1 MKAKK
6 KSYVFPICIMFALC
20 FMIAF
25 VTNLAGSMGIIVQDQ
40 FNTSN
45 ALSQLGTLANF
56 IAYACMGI
64 PGGIL
69 LKKKGYK
76 VTALTAIVFGLIGV
90 GIQFI
95 AGYAQSFAVYVA
107 GAFVSGFSMCLLNIV
122 VMPMLNLLGGGGN
135 KGNQMIQFGNTFN
148 SLGGTLAPILL
159 GYLMGQAAVNG
170 AQVSDAA
177 PAMIIALTIF
187 AVALLVIAFSSIPEP
202 YLASDNTLN
211 EEKKIDKHG
220 PLSFLHFVLGAI
232 AIFFYVGIEVG
243 IPNTANLYMSN
254 NPQVGPVIAGSLVG
268 FYWLLMMVGRLIGG
282 LVGAKV
288 SSKAMLSTVSS
299 LAIILVLCIMFMPET
314 LVVVPYVGNV
324 PLNMLCMVLCGLCT
338 SVMWGAIFNL
348 STEGLGKY
356 TPLATG
362 IFMTLVCG
370 GGILPYFQNLLADA
384 PSIGYLGSYALIVV
398 ALLYLL
404 MYALIGSKN
413 RNTDIIVD

>member
-1 MKAKK
+1 
-6 KSYVFPICIMFALC
+6 MFALC

-76 VTALTAIVFGLIGV
+76 VTALTAIVFGLVGV

-95 AGYAQSFAVYVA
+95 SGYAQSFAIYVV
-107 GAFVSGFSMCLLNIV
+107 GAFISGFSMCLLNIV

-159 GYLMGQAAVNG
+159 GYLMGTAVG
-170 AQVSDAA
+170 DTQVSDAA
-177 PAMIIALTIF
+177 PAMIIALSIF
-187 AVALLVIAFSSIPEP
+187 ALALIVIACSSIPEP
-202 YLASDNTLN
+202 YKEKQEQTASNQ
-211 EEKKIDKHG
+211 KDKHS
-220 PLSFLHFVLGAI
+220 PFSFVHFVLGAI

-254 NPQVGPVIAGSLVG
+254 NPQVGPVVAGSLVG
-268 FYWLLMMVGRLIGG
+268 LYWLLMMVGRLIGG

-288 SSKAMLSTVSS
+288 SSKTMLTVVSS
-299 LAIILVLCIMFMPET
+299 LAILLVLCIIFVPAN
-314 LVVVPYVGNV
+314 LVTIPYVGNV
-324 PLNMLCMVLCGLCT
+324 PLNMVCMVACGLCT
-338 SVMWGAIFNL
+338 SIMWGAIFNL

-356 TPLATG
+356 TPMATG

-370 GGILPYFQNLLADA
+370 GGVLPYVQNVLADV
-384 PSIGYLGSYALIVV
+384 PSIGYLGSYVLIAV

>member
-1 MKAKK
+1 MEQKK
-6 KSYVFPICIMFALC
+6 KGYLLPICIMFALC

-76 VTALTAIVFGLIGV
+76 VTALTAIIFGLVGV

-95 AGYAQSFAVYVA
+95 SGYAQSFAIYVV
-107 GAFVSGFSMCLLNIV
+107 GAFISGFSMCLLNIV

-148 SLGGTLAPILL
+148 SMGGTLAPVLL
-159 GYLMGQAAVNG
+159 GYLMGTAIGN

-177 PAMIIALTIF
+177 PAMIIALSIF
-187 AVALLVIAFSSIPEP
+187 ALALIVIACSSIPEP
-202 YLASDNTLN
+202 YK
-211 EEKKIDKHG
+211 EKQEKNISNQKDKHS
-220 PLSFLHFVLGAI
+220 PLSFVHFVLGAI

-254 NPQVGPVIAGSLVG
+254 NPQVGPVVAGSLVG
-268 FYWLLMMVGRLIGG
+268 LYWLLMMVGRLVGG

-288 SSKAMLSTVSS
+288 SSKTMLTVVSS
-299 LAIILVLCIMFMPET
+299 LAILLVLCIIFVPAN
-314 LVVVPYVGNV
+314 LVSIPYVGNV
-324 PLNMLCMVLCGLCT
+324 PLNMLCMVACGLCT
-338 SVMWGAIFNL
+338 SIMWGAIFNL

-356 TPLATG
+356 TPMATG

-370 GGILPYFQNLLADA
+370 GGVLPYFQNLLADV
-384 PSIGYLGSYALIVV
+384 PSIGYLGSYALIAA

>member
-1 MKAKK
+1 MEQKK
-6 KSYVFPICIMFALC
+6 KGYLLPICIMFALC

-76 VTALTAIVFGLIGV
+76 VTALTAIIFGLVGV
-90 GIQFI
+90 GVQFI
-95 AGYAQSFAVYVA
+95 SGYAQSFAIYVV
-107 GAFVSGFSMCLLNIV
+107 GAFISGFSMCLLNIV

-148 SLGGTLAPILL
+148 SMGGTLAPVLL
-159 GYLMGQAAVNG
+159 GYLMGTAIGN

-177 PAMIIALTIF
+177 PAMIIALSIF
-187 AVALLVIAFSSIPEP
+187 ALALIVIACSSIPEP
-202 YLASDNTLN
+202 YKEKQGQEASN
-211 EEKKIDKHG
+211 KKDKHS
-220 PLSFLHFVLGAI
+220 PLSFIHFVLGAI

-254 NPQVGPVIAGSLVG
+254 NPQVGPVVAGSLVG
-268 FYWLLMMVGRLIGG
+268 LYWLLMMVGRLVGG

-288 SSKAMLSTVSS
+288 SSKTMLTVVSS
-299 LAIILVLCIMFMPET
+299 LAILLVLCIIFVPAN
-314 LVVVPYVGNV
+314 LVSIPYVGNV
-324 PLNMLCMVLCGLCT
+324 PLNMLCMVACGLCT
-338 SVMWGAIFNL
+338 SIMWGAIFNL

-356 TPLATG
+356 TPMATG

-370 GGILPYFQNLLADA
+370 GGVLPYFQNLLADV
-384 PSIGYLGSYALIVV
+384 PSIGYLGSYALIAA

>member
-1 MKAKK
+1 MEQKK
-6 KSYVFPICIMFALC
+6 KSYLFPICIMFALC

-76 VTALTAIVFGLIGV
+76 VTALTAIVFGLVGV

-95 AGYAQSFAVYVA
+95 SGYAQSFAIYVV
-107 GAFVSGFSMCLLNIV
+107 GAFISGFSMCLLNIV

-159 GYLMGQAAVNG
+159 GYLMGTAVG
-170 AQVSDAA
+170 DTQVSDAA
-177 PAMIIALTIF
+177 PAMIIALSIF
-187 AVALLVIAFSSIPEP
+187 ALALIVIACSSIPEP
-202 YLASDNTLN
+202 YKENQEQTASNQ
-211 EEKKIDKHG
+211 KDKHS
-220 PLSFLHFVLGAI
+220 PFSFVHFVLGAI

-254 NPQVGPVIAGSLVG
+254 NPQVGPVVAGSLVG
-268 FYWLLMMVGRLIGG
+268 LYWLLMMVGRLIGG

-288 SSKAMLSTVSS
+288 SSKTMLTVVSS
-299 LAIILVLCIMFMPET
+299 LAILLVLCIIFVPAN
-314 LVVVPYVGNV
+314 LVTIPYVGNV
-324 PLNMLCMVLCGLCT
+324 PLNMVCMVACGLCT
-338 SVMWGAIFNL
+338 SIMWGAIFNL

-356 TPLATG
+356 TPMATG

-370 GGILPYFQNLLADA
+370 GGVLPYVQNVLADV
-384 PSIGYLGSYALIVV
+384 PSIGYLGSYVLIAV

>member
-1 MKAKK
+1 MKDKK
-6 KSYVFPICIMFALC
+6 TYLFPICIMFALC

-76 VTALTAIVFGLIGV
+76 VTALTAIVFGLLGV

-95 AGYAQSFAVYVA
+95 SGYAESFAVYVA
-107 GAFVSGFSMCLLNIV
+107 GAFISGFSMCLLNIV

-159 GYLMGQAAVNG
+159 GYLMGQVAVNS

-177 PAMIIALTIF
+177 PAMIIALGIF
-187 AVALLVIAFSSIPEP
+187 ALALLVIAFSKIPEP
-202 YLASDNTLN
+202 YL
-211 EEKKIDKHG
+211 EKQNAAEKTSQKDKHS
-220 PLSFLHFVLGAI
+220 PLSFVHFVLGAI

-243 IPNTANLYMSN
+243 IPNTANLCMSN
-254 NPQVGPVIAGSLVG
+254 NPQVGPIVAGSLVG
-268 FYWLLMMVGRLIGG
+268 LYWFLMMVGRLIGG
-282 LVGAKV
+282 LVGAKIASRTMLAAV
-288 SSKAMLSTVSS
+288 SL
-299 LAIILVLCIMFMPET
+299 LAVILVVCIMFMPDT
-314 LVVVPYVGNV
+314 LVQVPYVGNV
-324 PLNMLCMVLCGLCT
+324 PLNMLFMVACGLCT

-356 TPLATG
+356 TPMATG

-370 GGILPYFQNLLADA
+370 GGILPYFQNLLADI
-384 PSIGYLGSYALIVV
+384 PSIGYLGSYAIIVV

-404 MYALIGSKN
+404 MYALIGYKN

>member
-1 MKAKK
+1 MENNSKQ
-6 KSYVFPICIMFALC
+6 PLLTICTVFALC
-20 FMIAF
+20 FIIAF

-45 ALSQLGTLANF
+45 ALSQLGTVANF

-76 VTALTAIVFGLIGV
+76 VTALTAVVLGLV
-90 GIQFI
+90 GLSIQF
-95 AGYAQSFAVYVA
+95 ASGYAQSFAIYVA
-107 GAFVSGFSMCLLNIV
+107 GAFVAGFSVCLLNV
-122 VMPMLNLLGGGGN
+122 VVTPLLNVLGGGGN

-148 SLGGTLAPILL
+148 SMGGTLAPVLL
-159 GYLMGQAAVNG
+159 GYLMGTAIG
-170 AQVSDAA
+170 DAQVSDAA
-177 PAMIIALTIF
+177 TAMIIALCIY
-187 AVALLVIAFSSIPEP
+187 AVSLIVLLFVTIPEP
-202 YLASDNTLN
+202 HIQRQENKTSQQ
-211 EEKKIDKHG
+211 KKDKHS
-220 PLSFLHFVLGAI
+220 PLSFKHFVLGAI

-254 NPQVGPVIAGSLVG
+254 HPQVGPVVAGSLVG
-268 FYWLLMMVGRLIGG
+268 IYWFLMLVGRLIGG
-282 LVGAKV
+282 LLGAKV
-288 SSKAMLSTVSS
+288 SSKWMLTIVSA
-299 LAIILVLCIMFMPET
+299 LAIALVLGIMFVPPT
-314 LVVVPYVGNV
+314 LVKLPYIGSV
-324 PLNMLCMVLCGLCT
+324 PLNMLCMVACGLCT
-338 SVMWGAIFNL
+338 SIMWGAIFNL

-356 TPLATG
+356 TPMATG

-370 GGILPYFQNLLADA
+370 GGVLPYFQNVLADV
-384 PSIGYLGSYALIVV
+384 PSIGYLGSYALIAA

>member
-1 MKAKK
+1 MEQKK
-6 KSYVFPICIMFALC
+6 KSYLFPICIMFALC

-76 VTALTAIVFGLIGV
+76 VTALTAIVFGLVGV

-95 AGYAQSFAVYVA
+95 SGYAQSFAIYVV
-107 GAFVSGFSMCLLNIV
+107 GAFISGFSMCLLNIV

-159 GYLMGQAAVNG
+159 GYLMGTAVG
-170 AQVSDAA
+170 DTQVSDAA
-177 PAMIIALTIF
+177 PAMIIALSIF
-187 AVALLVIAFSSIPEP
+187 ALALIVIACSSIPEP
-202 YLASDNTLN
+202 YKEKQEQTASNQ
-211 EEKKIDKHG
+211 KDKHS
-220 PLSFLHFVLGAI
+220 PFSFVHFVLGAI

-254 NPQVGPVIAGSLVG
+254 NPQVGPVVAGSLVG
-268 FYWLLMMVGRLIGG
+268 LYWLLMMVGRLIGG

-288 SSKAMLSTVSS
+288 SSKTMLTVVSS
-299 LAIILVLCIMFMPET
+299 LAILLVLCIIFVPAN
-314 LVVVPYVGNV
+314 LVTIPYVGNV
-324 PLNMLCMVLCGLCT
+324 PLNMVCMVACGLCT
-338 SVMWGAIFNL
+338 SIMWGAIFNL

-356 TPLATG
+356 TPMATG

-370 GGILPYFQNLLADA
+370 GGVLPYVQNVLADV
-384 PSIGYLGSYALIVV
+384 PSIGYLGSYALIAA

>member
-1 MKAKK
+1 MEQKK
-6 KSYVFPICIMFALC
+6 KSYLFPICIMFALC

-76 VTALTAIVFGLIGV
+76 VTALTAIVFGLVGV

-95 AGYAQSFAVYVA
+95 SGYAQSFAIYVV
-107 GAFVSGFSMCLLNIV
+107 GAFISGFSMCLLNIV

-159 GYLMGQAAVNG
+159 GYLMGTAVG
-170 AQVSDAA
+170 DTQVSDAA
-177 PAMIIALTIF
+177 PAMIIALSIF
-187 AVALLVIAFSSIPEP
+187 ALALIVIACSSIPEP
-202 YLASDNTLN
+202 YKEKQEQTASNQ
-211 EEKKIDKHG
+211 KDKHS
-220 PLSFLHFVLGAI
+220 PFSFVHFVLGAI

-254 NPQVGPVIAGSLVG
+254 NPQVGPVVAGSLVG
-268 FYWLLMMVGRLIGG
+268 LYWLLMMVGRLIGG

-288 SSKAMLSTVSS
+288 SSKTMLTVVSS
-299 LAIILVLCIMFMPET
+299 LAILLVLCIIFVPAN
-314 LVVVPYVGNV
+314 LVTIPYVGNV
-324 PLNMLCMVLCGLCT
+324 PLNMVCMVACGLCT
-338 SVMWGAIFNL
+338 SIMWGAIFNL

-356 TPLATG
+356 TPMATG

-370 GGILPYFQNLLADA
+370 GGVLPYVQNVLADV
-384 PSIGYLGSYALIVV
+384 PSIGYLGSYVLIAV

>member
-1 MKAKK
+1 MENNSKQ
-6 KSYVFPICIMFALC
+6 PLLTICTVFALC
-20 FMIAF
+20 FIIAF

-45 ALSQLGTLANF
+45 ALSQLGTVANF

-76 VTALTAIVFGLIGV
+76 VTALTAVVLGLV
-90 GIQFI
+90 GLSIQF
-95 AGYAQSFAVYVA
+95 ASGYAQSFAIYVV
-107 GAFVSGFSMCLLNIV
+107 GAFVAGFSVCLLNV
-122 VMPMLNLLGGGGN
+122 VVTPLLNVLGGGGN

-148 SLGGTLAPILL
+148 SMGGTLAPVLL
-159 GYLMGQAAVNG
+159 GYLMGTAIDN

-177 PAMIIALTIF
+177 TAMIIALCIY
-187 AVALLVIAFSSIPEP
+187 AVSLIVLLFVAIPEP
-202 YLASDNTLN
+202 HIQHQENKTSQQ
-211 EEKKIDKHG
+211 KKDKHG
-220 PLSFLHFVLGAI
+220 PLSFVHFVLGAI

-254 NPQVGPVIAGSLVG
+254 HPQVGPVVAGSLVG
-268 FYWLLMMVGRLIGG
+268 LYWFLMLIGRLIGG
-282 LVGAKV
+282 LLGAKV
-288 SSKAMLSTVSS
+288 SSKWMLTSVSA
-299 LAIILVLCIMFMPET
+299 LAIALVLGIMFVPPT
-314 LVVVPYVGNV
+314 LVKLPYIGSV
-324 PLNMLCMVLCGLCT
+324 PLNMLCMVACGLCT
-338 SVMWGAIFNL
+338 SIMWGAIFNL

-356 TPLATG
+356 TPMATG

-370 GGILPYFQNLLADA
+370 GGVLPYFQNLLADV
-384 PSIGYLGSYALIVV
+384 PSIGYLGSYALIAA

>member
-1 MKAKK
+1 
-6 KSYVFPICIMFALC
+6 
-20 FMIAF
+20 MIAF

-211 EEKKIDKHG
+211 EEKKKDKHG

>member
-1 MKAKK
+1 MEQKK
-6 KSYVFPICIMFALC
+6 KSYLFPICIMFALC

-76 VTALTAIVFGLIGV
+76 VTALTAIVFGLVGV

-95 AGYAQSFAVYVA
+95 SGYAQSFAIYVV
-107 GAFVSGFSMCLLNIV
+107 GAFISGFSMCLLNIV

-159 GYLMGQAAVNG
+159 GYLMGTAVG
-170 AQVSDAA
+170 DTQVSDAA
-177 PAMIIALTIF
+177 PAMIIALSIF
-187 AVALLVIAFSSIPEP
+187 ALALIVIACSSIPEP
-202 YLASDNTLN
+202 YK
-211 EEKKIDKHG
+211 EKQEQTAPNQKDKHS
-220 PLSFLHFVLGAI
+220 PFSFVHFVLGAI

-243 IPNTANLYMSN
+243 LPNTANLYMSN
-254 NPQVGPVIAGSLVG
+254 NPQVGPVVAGSLVG
-268 FYWLLMMVGRLIGG
+268 LYWLLMMVGRLVGG

-288 SSKAMLSTVSS
+288 SSKTMLTVVSS
-299 LAIILVLCIMFMPET
+299 LAILLVLCIIFVPAN
-314 LVVVPYVGNV
+314 LVTIPYVGNV
-324 PLNMLCMVLCGLCT
+324 PLNMVCMVACGLCT
-338 SVMWGAIFNL
+338 SIMWGAIFNL

-356 TPLATG
+356 TPMATG

-370 GGILPYFQNLLADA
+370 GGVLPYVQNLLADV
-384 PSIGYLGSYALIVV
+384 PSIGYLGSYVLIAV

>member
-1 MKAKK
+1 MKDKK
-6 KSYVFPICIMFALC
+6 TYLFPICIMFALC

-76 VTALTAIVFGLIGV
+76 VTALTAIVFGLLGV

-95 AGYAQSFAVYVA
+95 SGYAESFAVYVA
-107 GAFVSGFSMCLLNIV
+107 GAFISGFSMCLLNIV

-159 GYLMGQAAVNG
+159 GYLMGQVAVNS

-177 PAMIIALTIF
+177 PAMIIALSIF
-187 AVALLVIAFSSIPEP
+187 ALALLVIAFSKIPEP
-202 YLASDNTLN
+202 YL
-211 EEKKIDKHG
+211 EKQNAAEKTSQKDKHS
-220 PLSFLHFVLGAI
+220 PLSFVHFVLGAI

-243 IPNTANLYMSN
+243 IPNTANLCMSN
-254 NPQVGPVIAGSLVG
+254 NPQVGPIVAGSLVG
-268 FYWLLMMVGRLIGG
+268 LYWFLMMVGRLIGG
-282 LVGAKV
+282 LVGAKIASRTMLAAV
-288 SSKAMLSTVSS
+288 SL
-299 LAIILVLCIMFMPET
+299 LAVILVVCIMFMPDT
-314 LVVVPYVGNV
+314 LVQVPYVGNV
-324 PLNMLCMVLCGLCT
+324 PLNMLFMVACGLCT

-356 TPLATG
+356 TPMATG

-370 GGILPYFQNLLADA
+370 GGILPYFQNLLADI
-384 PSIGYLGSYALIVV
+384 PSIGYLGSYAIIVV

-404 MYALIGSKN
+404 MYALIGYKN

>member
-1 MKAKK
+1 MKDKK
-6 KSYVFPICIMFALC
+6 TYLFPICIMFALC

-76 VTALTAIVFGLIGV
+76 VTALTAIVFGLLGV

-95 AGYAQSFAVYVA
+95 SGYAESFAVYVV
-107 GAFVSGFSMCLLNIV
+107 GAFISGFSMCLLNIV

-159 GYLMGQAAVNG
+159 GYLMGQVAVNS

-177 PAMIIALTIF
+177 PAMIIALGIF
-187 AVALLVIAFSSIPEP
+187 ALALLVIAFSKIPEP
-202 YLASDNTLN
+202 YL
-211 EEKKIDKHG
+211 EKQNAAEKTSQKDKHS
-220 PLSFLHFVLGAI
+220 PLSFVHFVLGAI

-243 IPNTANLYMSN
+243 IPNTANLCMSN
-254 NPQVGPVIAGSLVG
+254 NPQVGPIVAGSLVG
-268 FYWLLMMVGRLIGG
+268 LYWFLMMVGRLIGG
-282 LVGAKV
+282 LVGAKIASRTMLAAV
-288 SSKAMLSTVSS
+288 SL
-299 LAIILVLCIMFMPET
+299 LAVILVVCIMFMPDT
-314 LVVVPYVGNV
+314 LVQVPYVGNV
-324 PLNMLCMVLCGLCT
+324 PLNMLFMVACGLCT

-356 TPLATG
+356 TPMATG

-370 GGILPYFQNLLADA
+370 GGILPYFQNLLADI
-384 PSIGYLGSYALIVV
+384 PSIGYLGSYAIIVV

-404 MYALIGSKN
+404 MYALIGYKN

>member
-1 MKAKK
+1 MEQKK
-6 KSYVFPICIMFALC
+6 KGYLLPICIMFALC

-76 VTALTAIVFGLIGV
+76 ITALTAIIFGLVGV

-95 AGYAQSFAVYVA
+95 SGYAQSFAVYVV
-107 GAFVSGFSMCLLNIV
+107 GAFISGFSMCLLNIV

-148 SLGGTLAPILL
+148 SMGGTLAPVLL
-159 GYLMGQAAVNG
+159 GYLMGTAIGN

-177 PAMIIALTIF
+177 PAMIIALSIF
-187 AVALLVIAFSSIPEP
+187 ALALIVIACSSIPEP
-202 YLASDNTLN
+202 YKEKQGQEASN
-211 EEKKIDKHG
+211 KKDKHS
-220 PLSFLHFVLGAI
+220 PLSFIHFVLGAI

-254 NPQVGPVIAGSLVG
+254 NPQVGPVVAGSLVG
-268 FYWLLMMVGRLIGG
+268 LYWLLMMVGRLIGG

-288 SSKAMLSTVSS
+288 SSKTMLTVVSS
-299 LAIILVLCIMFMPET
+299 LAILLVLCIIFVPAN
-314 LVVVPYVGNV
+314 LVAVPFVGNV
-324 PLNMLCMVLCGLCT
+324 PLNMLCMAACGLCT
-338 SVMWGAIFNL
+338 SIMWGAIFNL

-356 TPLATG
+356 TPMATG

-370 GGILPYFQNLLADA
+370 GGVLPYFQNLLADV
-384 PSIGYLGSYALIVV
+384 PSIGYLGSYALIAA